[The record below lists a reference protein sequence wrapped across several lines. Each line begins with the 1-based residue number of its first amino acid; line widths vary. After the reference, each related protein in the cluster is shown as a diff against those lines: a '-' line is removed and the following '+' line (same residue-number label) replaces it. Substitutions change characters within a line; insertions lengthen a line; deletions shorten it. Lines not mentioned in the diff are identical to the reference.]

1 MFELAYAIKFHFL
14 SGMVF
19 SIYEVV
25 RVACHAVA

>member
-1 MFELAYAIKFHFL
+1 MFELAYAKFHFL

-25 RVACHAVA
+25 RVAFNAVA

>member
-1 MFELAYAIKFHFL
+1 MVELAYAKFLFL

-25 RVACHAVA
+25 RMACHAVA